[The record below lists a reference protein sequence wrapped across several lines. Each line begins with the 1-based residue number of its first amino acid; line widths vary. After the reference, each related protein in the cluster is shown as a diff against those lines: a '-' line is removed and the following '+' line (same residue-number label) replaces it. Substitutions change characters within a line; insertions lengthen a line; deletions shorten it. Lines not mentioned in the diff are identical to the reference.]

1 MAAIAALRSTLSA
14 LRGNPVL
21 FLVGLLYGA
30 IILPQTALQLA
41 GVSVVPTLLQ
51 ILTFFVTP
59 FVVAGLLGM
68 ASESLDGT
76 TSFSTLTRV
85 GKERYVPLLVGSIV
99 EFVIVFGF
107 GIVAALVA
115 IVAAIGLFG
124 VGGGAAVGGGAMI
137 AVAAVVLLV
146 VLGFMV
152 LNFFI
157 QFYSV
162 AIVVGRTDAL
172 DGFRESYRLVRD
184 NLVSALGYSLINFV
198 VSLVTAIPV
207 TGFVVWQTF
216 QNLPQFQEGAAPG
229 VGAGAGAGAG
239 AGQMAGLGLST
250 QEVILVSLISLATT
264 MLLFTFQR
272 TYATAF
278 YRMHEPRS
286 RPDDFAETDEFDDT
300 GDDTGGF
307 DDDGDESTL

>member
-21 FLVGLLYGA
+21 FLAGLLYGA

-68 ASESLDGT
+68 ASESLDGN

-107 GIVAALVA
+107 GIIAALVA

-124 VGGGAAVGGGAMI
+124 VGGGAAAGGGAMI

-146 VLGFMV
+146 VLAFMI

-162 AIVVGRTDAL
+162 AIVVGGTDAL

-184 NLVSALGYSLINFV
+184 NLVSALGYSVINFV
-198 VSLVTAIPV
+198 VSLVTAIPI

-229 VGAGAGAGAG
+229 AGAGAGAG
-239 AGQMAGLGLST
+239 AGQMASLGLST
-250 QEVILVSLISLATT
+250 QEVLLVSLVSLATT

-286 RPDDFAETDEFDDT
+286 RPEDFAETDEFDDT
-300 GDDTGGF
+300 GGF
-307 DDDGDESTL
+307 DDDGEESTL